1 MEKQAIDSLVGARI
15 RQLRQKHGLSARELA
30 SLAGV
35 TPSYLSRLENGRFSP
50 TISALTKVV
59 QAMGESVGEIFG
71 AASSNEVVRHAERPV
86 LRNRGV
92 TDFRITSDH
101 AQRLQVLEAHVDPG
115 EGSGDAA
122 YTHPGDEEC
131 VLVLEGE
138 LTFWL
143 DGTRHDL
150 AEGDSITFPC
160 RKPHRWENPGDKLAR
175 VLWVITPTGS
185 Y

>member
-35 TPSYLSRLENGRFSP
+35 TPSYLSRLENGKFSP

-59 QAMGESVGEIFG
+59 QAMGESVGQIFG
-71 AASSNEVVRHAERPV
+71 EESSREVVRYAERPV
-86 LRNRGV
+86 VRNRGV
-92 TDFRITSDH
+92 TDYRITSAH

-115 EGSGDAA
+115 EGSGEDA
-122 YTHPGDEEC
+122 YSHPGDEEC
-131 VLVLEGE
+131 VLVLEGV
-138 LTFWL
+138 LTLWL
-143 DGTRHDL
+143 DGVRHDL
-150 AEGDSITFPC
+150 TEGDSITFPC
-160 RKPHRWENPGDKLAR
+160 RAPHRWENPGDKLAR
-175 VLWVITPTGS
+175 VLWVITPAAS